1 MHGKLVSIKPSA
13 LQKKRDNRNAVALDS
28 EQNPI
33 QNRDIVKVIDGPHS
47 GRQGEINHLFRN
59 FAFLHS
65 RKMLENGGIF
75 VCKCRHLVLAGGGGS
90 PGVNKV
96 SGGRMNA
103 NGMPGFMSPRYKPQA
118 SFLYSYRLF
127 NIVPQ
132 IFLDMNGIKF
142 PTV

>member
-1 MHGKLVSIKPSA
+1 MHGKLVSVKPSA

-75 VCKCRHLVLAGGGGS
+75 VCKCRHLVLAG
-90 PGVNKV
+90 
-96 SGGRMNA
+96 
-103 NGMPGFMSPRYKPQA
+103 
-118 SFLYSYRLF
+118 
-127 NIVPQ
+127 
-132 IFLDMNGIKF
+132 
-142 PTV
+142 

>member
-1 MHGKLVSIKPSA
+1 MHGKLVSVKPSA

-75 VCKCRHLVLAGGGGS
+75 VCKCRHLVLAGGGVGA
-90 PGVNKV
+90 PGGTKA

-103 NGMPGFMSPRYKPQA
+103 NGMPGFMSPRYMKRYLILNFD
-118 SFLYSYRLF
+118 S
-127 NIVPQ
+127 
-132 IFLDMNGIKF
+132 
-142 PTV
+142 TTH

>member
-1 MHGKLVSIKPSA
+1 MHGKLVSVKPAA

-75 VCKCRHLVLAGGGGS
+75 VCKCRHLVLAGGGAGS
-90 PGVNKV
+90 PGGNKAA
-96 SGGRMNA
+96 GGRP
-103 NGMPGFMSPRYKPQA
+103 NGMMPGFMSPRYI
-118 SFLYSYRLF
+118 FYSLEVYHKNLE
-127 NIVPQ
+127 
-132 IFLDMNGIKF
+132 KF
-142 PTV
+142 IL

>member
-1 MHGKLVSIKPSA
+1 MHGKVVSIKPAA

-33 QNRDIVKVIDGPHS
+33 QVKDIVKVIDGPHS

-75 VCKCRHLVLAGGGGS
+75 VCKCRHLVLAGGGGGS
-90 PGVNKV
+90 PINKAA
-96 SGGRMNA
+96 GGRMNTG
-103 NGMPGFMSPRYKPQA
+103 GMPGFMSPRYCTWTFESIMYNKG
-118 SFLYSYRLF
+118 
-127 NIVPQ
+127 V
-132 IFLDMNGIKF
+132 GTK
-142 PTV
+142 

>member
-1 MHGKLVSIKPSA
+1 MLHKFHQVLNMHGKLVSIKPSA

-118 SFLYSYRLF
+118 SFLFIS
-127 NIVPQ
+127 V
-132 IFLDMNGIKF
+132 
-142 PTV
+142 V